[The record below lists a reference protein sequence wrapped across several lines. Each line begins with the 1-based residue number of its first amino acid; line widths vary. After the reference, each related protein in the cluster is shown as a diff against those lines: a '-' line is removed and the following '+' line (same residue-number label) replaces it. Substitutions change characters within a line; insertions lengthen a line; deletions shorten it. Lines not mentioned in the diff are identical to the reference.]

1 VGQAVIKNLLVA
13 GSTARFDVEAPHA
26 TTYTYLHRKPSET
39 VWTVLQA
46 NTPETSVT
54 LGGLIPGEHRFKAF
68 GANAQ
73 GIGPESA
80 EAVATIAQA
89 NAA

>member
-1 VGQAVIKNLLVA
+1 MWA
-13 GSTARFDVEAPHA
+13 
-26 TTYTYLHRKPSET
+26 
-39 VWTVLQA
+39 VLQA

-54 LGGLIPGEHRFKAF
+54 LGGLAPGEHRFEAF

-80 EAVATIAQA
+80 EAVVAIAQA

>member
-1 VGQAVIKNLLVA
+1 MRDNRLESLNGKVSAESST
-13 GSTARFDVEAPHA
+13 GSTARFDAKAPHA
-26 TTYTYLHRKPSET
+26 TTYTYLHRK
-39 VWTVLQA
+39 
-46 NTPETSVT
+46 
-54 LGGLIPGEHRFKAF
+54 PGEHRFKAF

-80 EAVATIAQA
+80 EAVVTIAQA